1 MKTLMSFNP
10 HTHTGCDRLFTL
22 YSYIYGVSIHTPIQ
36 GVTLGSAR
44 SSDGTRCFNPHT
56 HTGCDTQRVLGSSKI
71 PCFNPHTHT
80 GCDFHDAVSNHCEH
94 SFNPHTHTGCDS
106 LAQCGEVLKLVSIHT
121 PIQGVTKRPF
131 SRILHI
137 VVSIHTPIQ
146 GVTKPP
152 HPMRWSRKFQSTH
165 PYRV

>member
-1 MKTLMSFNP
+1 MTL
-10 HTHTGCDRLFTL
+10 R
-22 YSYIYGVSIHTPIQ
+22 
-36 GVTLGSAR
+36 SAR

-121 PIQGVTKRPF
+121 PIQGVTPCRPYPLPSLACF
-131 SRILHI
+131 NPHTHTGCDFYNFTSYQSFH
-137 VVSIHTPIQ
+137 VSIHTPIQ
-146 GVTKPP
+146 GVTC
-152 HPMRWSRKFQSTH
+152 RAANVLQGG
-165 PYRV
+165 